1 MKGKTPRVPDGN
13 DPSEDSKMFVAALA
27 QGGGM
32 GLMGDFLFGDANRF
46 GGGML
51 SSLAGPT
58 AGAANDIV
66 NLYTSMR
73 DDALAGNLRAGKVG
87 ADALRVALNNT
98 PFVNLFYT
106 RIALDYLLFYRMQ
119 EWMNPGYLS
128 RMEQKVRTQNNQEF
142 LLPPS
147 SVIR

>member
-1 MKGKTPRVPDGN
+1 
-13 DPSEDSKMFVAALA
+13 
-27 QGGGM
+27 
-32 GLMGDFLFGDANRF
+32 
-46 GGGML
+46 ML

-73 DDALAGNLRAGKVG
+73 DDAIAGNLRAGKVG

-119 EWMNPGYLS
+119 EMMNPGYLS
-128 RMEQKVRTQNNQEF
+128 RMEQKVRTQNNQSF

-147 SVIR
+147 NVVR